1 MGFFDTILWPFRMAV
16 SWVLRVCHEGLGFL
30 GLDPQSGWNWALS
43 IVLLVIVIRS
53 ALIPVF
59 VKQIKAQRA
68 MQALQPELR
77 KLQAKYKG
85 KKDQLSQQA
94 MIAEQRELFKKHKTN
109 PLSSCL
115 PLLIQMPFFFALF
128 TVLNNA
134 HLASDA
140 GEGIGALTPEQTHNF
155 AVSEIFGAGLSD
167 TFLGTFNSG
176 EPQVQVIV
184 LSVLMIIA
192 MVASQF
198 ITQRQI
204 MTKNMTKE
212 ALEGPFMQQQKM
224 MLYIL
229 PLVFGIGGINF
240 PIGVLIYWTATNVWT
255 LAQQY
260 YIIRRNPTPGSQAE
274 RELNERRAAKGLP
287 PIGQKRKEEAEAA
300 EARAVAVEAKG
311 QRVQPQRKNRR
322 KK

>member
-1 MGFFDTILWPFRMAV
+1 MGFFDTILWPFQ
-16 SWVLRVCHEGLGFL
+16 WVVTWILRICHQILTGI
-30 GLDPQSGWNWALS
+30 GLDETSGWNWTLS
-43 IVLLVIVIRS
+43 IVLLVLLIRA

-68 MQALQPELR
+68 MQALQPDLR

-94 MIAEQRELFKKHKTN
+94 MLAEQRELFKRHKTN

-128 TVLNNA
+128 HSLNNA
-134 HLASDA
+134 RGASENN
-140 GEGIGALTPEQTHNF
+140 EGIGQLTVNQTHHF
-155 AVSEIFGAGLSD
+155 ADSSIFGAGLSE

-176 EPQVQVIV
+176 SPQIAVIV
-184 LSVLMIIA
+184 ISVVMILA

-198 ITQRQI
+198 ITQKQI

-240 PIGVLIYWTATNVWT
+240 PIGVLIYWTATNLWT

-274 RELNERRAAKGLP
+274 RELNARRAAKGLP
-287 PIGQKRKEEAEAA
+287 PVHEKKKKAEAEAP
-300 EARAVAVEAKG
+300 EVPEPPKV
-311 QRVQPQRKNRR
+311 QRSQPQRKNRR

>member
-1 MGFFDTILWPFRMAV
+1 MNFLDTILWPFTQVV
-16 SWVLRVCHEGLGFL
+16 SWILRAFHAVFTFL
-30 GLDPQSGWNWALS
+30 GMNPDSGWTWTLS
-43 IVLLVIVIRS
+43 IIFLVLLIRT

-68 MQALQPELR
+68 MQVLQPDLR

-109 PLSSCL
+109 PLASCL
-115 PLLIQMPFFFALF
+115 PILVQMPFFFALF
-128 TVLNNA
+128 RVLNNA
-134 HLASDA
+134 SRASA
-140 GEGIGALTPEQTHNF
+140 EGHSVGALSVEHVRSFDSST
-155 AVSEIFGAGLSD
+155 IFGAGLSE
-167 TFLGTFNSG
+167 TFLGTINSG
-176 EPQVQVIV
+176 APQIAVIITAIV
-184 LSVLMIIA
+184 MIVA
-192 MVASQF
+192 MSASQF

-224 MLYIL
+224 MMYIL

-255 LAQQY
+255 LGQQFY
-260 YIIRRNPTPGSQAE
+260 VIRNNPTPGSQAE
-274 RELNERRAAKGLP
+274 RELNARRAAKGLP
-287 PIGQKRKEEAEAA
+287 PIGHKKNEEVPEP
-300 EARAVAVEAKG
+300 EVIEPKG
-311 QRVQPQRKNRR
+311 QRVQPQRKNRKR
-322 KK
+322 K

>member
-1 MGFFDTILWPFRMAV
+1 MEFFDTLLWPFRQVV
-16 SWVLRVCHEGLGFL
+16 SWILWAFHELFTWFGM
-30 GLDPQSGWNWALS
+30 DPNSGWTWTLS
-43 IVLLVIVIRS
+43 IVFLVLLIRT

-68 MQALQPELR
+68 MQALQPDLR

-115 PLLIQMPFFFALF
+115 PILVQMPFFFALF

-134 HLASDA
+134 AKASQS
-140 GEGIGALTPEQTHNF
+140 GEPIGALSAAHIRSFDQ
-155 AVSEIFGAGLSD
+155 SSIFGAKLSD
-167 TFLGTFNSG
+167 TFLATLNSG
-176 EPQVQVIV
+176 APSIAVIITA
-184 LSVLMIIA
+184 LLMIIA
-192 MVASQF
+192 MTASQF
-198 ITQRQI
+198 ITQKQI
-204 MTKNMTKE
+204 MSKNMTKE

-240 PIGVLIYWTATNVWT
+240 PIGVLIYWTASNVWT
-255 LAQQY
+255 LGQQFY
-260 YIIRRNPTPGSQAE
+260 VIRNNPTPGSQAE

-287 PIGQKRKEEAEAA
+287 PRGQKKVEETVPE
-300 EARAVAVEAKG
+300 VVEPKV
-311 QRVQPQRKNRR
+311 QRSQPQRKNRKR
-322 KK
+322 K

>member
-1 MGFFDTILWPFRMAV
+1 M
-16 SWVLRVCHEGLGFL
+16 
-30 GLDPQSGWNWALS
+30 DPDSGWTWTLS
-43 IVLLVIVIRS
+43 IIFLVLLIRT

-68 MQALQPELR
+68 MQVLQPDLR

-109 PLSSCL
+109 PLASCL
-115 PLLIQMPFFFALF
+115 PILVQMPFFFALF
-128 TVLNNA
+128 RVLNNA
-134 HLASDA
+134 SRASA
-140 GEGIGALTPEQTHNF
+140 EGHSVGALSVEHVRSFDAST
-155 AVSEIFGAGLSD
+155 IFGAGLSE
-167 TFLGTFNSG
+167 TFLGTINSG
-176 EPQVQVIV
+176 TPKIAVIITAIV
-184 LSVLMIIA
+184 MIVA
-192 MVASQF
+192 MSASQF

-224 MLYIL
+224 MMYIL

-255 LAQQY
+255 LGQQFY
-260 YIIRRNPTPGSQAE
+260 VIRNNPTPGSQAE
-274 RELNERRAAKGLP
+274 RELNARRAAKGLP
-287 PIGQKRKEEAEAA
+287 PAGHKKDEEVAEP
-300 EARAVAVEAKG
+300 EVIEPKG
-311 QRVQPQRKNRR
+311 QREQPQRKNRKR
-322 KK
+322 K

>member
-1 MGFFDTILWPFRMAV
+1 MGFFDTILWPFQMV
-16 SWVLRVCHEGLGFL
+16 VTWVLRICHQMLTAI
-30 GLDPQSGWNWALS
+30 GLDATSGWNWTLS
-43 IVLLVIVIRS
+43 IVVLVLIIRA

-59 VKQIKAQRA
+59 VRQIKAQRA
-68 MQALQPELR
+68 MQALQPDLR

-85 KKDQLSQQA
+85 KKDQVSQQA
-94 MIAEQRELFKKHKTN
+94 MLAEQRELFKRHKTN

-128 TVLNNA
+128 HALNNA
-134 HLASDA
+134 RGASEA
-140 GEGIGALTPEQTHNF
+140 NEGIGALTVEQTHHF
-155 AVSEIFGAGLSD
+155 ADSSIFGAGLSD

-176 EPQVQVIV
+176 SPNVSVIII
-184 LSVLMIIA
+184 SVIMILA

-198 ITQRQI
+198 ITQKQI

-240 PIGVLIYWTATNVWT
+240 PLGVLIYWTATNLWT
-255 LAQQY
+255 LGQQY
-260 YIIRRNPTPGSQAE
+260 YIIRRNPTPGSEAE
-274 RELNERRAAKGLP
+274 KELNARRAAKGLP
-287 PIGQKRKEEAEAA
+287 PVHEKNKKPAEDEPA
-300 EARAVAVEAKG
+300 EPEQPKG
-311 QRVQPQRKNRR
+311 QRQQPARKNRR

>member
-1 MGFFDTILWPFRMAV
+1 MNFLDLILTPFRYVVSWILWAF
-16 SWVLRVCHEGLGFL
+16 HELFTSIGM
-30 GLDPQSGWNWALS
+30 DPNSGWTWTLS
-43 IVLLVIVIRS
+43 IIFLVLLIRT

-68 MQALQPELR
+68 MQALQPDLR

-94 MIAEQRELFKKHKTN
+94 MIAEQRALFKKHKTN

-115 PLLIQMPFFFALF
+115 PMLVQMPFFFALF
-128 TVLNNA
+128 RVLNS
-134 HLASDA
+134 ASQASAA
-140 GEGIGALTPEQTHNF
+140 GESVGKLSADHIKSFDQ
-155 AVSEIFGAGLSD
+155 SSIFGARLSE
-167 TFLGTFNSG
+167 TFLGTINSDG
-176 EPQVQVIV
+176 PINGAVIV
-184 LSVLMIIA
+184 VAIVMILA
-192 MVASQF
+192 MTASQF
-198 ITQRQI
+198 ITQKQI
-204 MTKNMTKE
+204 MSKNMTKE
-212 ALEGPFMQQQKM
+212 ALEGPFMQQQKI

-260 YIIRRNPTPGSQAE
+260 YVIRNNPTPGSQAE

-287 PIGQKRKEEAEAA
+287 PMGQKKADAEAA
-300 EARAVAVEAKG
+300 EAIVEEPKV
-311 QRVQPQRKNRR
+311 QRVQPQRKNR
-322 KK
+322 KKK